1 MSFAEKC
8 ILFSAIGAGSGRAPF
23 APGTFGTL
31 AGIPLVL
38 LFLVIPSSMQVFFT
52 LAVILFAIW
61 TADRAEKLIGQSDP
75 GCIVIDEIAGFTV
88 AMAGIH
94 LSALSVVSGFLI
106 FRVFDI
112 IKPFPVRFF
121 ERNFHGGAGV
131 VLDDVAAGLFSTIV
145 LHIFF

>member
-1 MSFAEKC
+1 MERF
-8 ILFSAIGAGSGRAPF
+8 ILFSATGAGSGRVPF

-31 AGIPLVL
+31 AGIPVVL

-52 LAVILFAIW
+52 LVVVLFAIW
-61 TADRAEKLIGQSDP
+61 ISDRAEKLIGQNDP

-88 AMAGIH
+88 AMAGIQ
-94 LSALSVVSGFLI
+94 LSVLSVAVGFLI
-106 FRVFDI
+106 FRIFDI
-112 IKPFPVRFF
+112 VKPFPVRFF

-145 LHIFF
+145 LQIFF

>member
-1 MSFAEKC
+1 MSFAEKF
-8 ILFSAIGAGSGRAPF
+8 ILFSATGAGSGRAPIV
-23 APGTFGTL
+23 PGTFGTL
-31 AGIPLVL
+31 AGIPVAL
-38 LFLVIPSSMQVFFT
+38 LFLVIPSSMHVFFT

-61 TADRAEKLIGQSDP
+61 TSDRAEQLIGQNDP

-88 AMAGIH
+88 AMAGVQV
-94 LSALSVVSGFLI
+94 SVLSVVSGFLI

-121 ERNFHGGAGV
+121 EKNFHGGAGV
-131 VLDDVAAGLFSTIV
+131 VLDDVAAGLLSTIV

>member
-8 ILFSAIGAGSGRAPF
+8 ILFSATGAGSGRASF

-31 AGIPLVL
+31 AGIPVVL

-61 TADRAEKLIGQSDP
+61 TSDRAEKLIGQSDP

-88 AMAGIH
+88 AMAGIQV
-94 LSALSVVSGFLI
+94 SVLSVVSGFLI

-112 IKPFPVRFF
+112 IKPFPVRYF
-121 ERNFHGGAGV
+121 ERNFYGGAGV
-131 VLDDVAAGLFSTIV
+131 VLDDVAAGLLSTIV

>member
-1 MSFAEKC
+1 MNYAERF
-8 ILFSAIGAGSGRAPF
+8 ILFSATGAGSGRAPA

-31 AGIPLVL
+31 AGIPVVL

-52 LAVILFAIW
+52 LVVILFAVW
-61 TADRAEKLIGQSDP
+61 TSDRAEKLIGQSDP

-88 AMAGIH
+88 AMAGIPI
-94 LSALSVVSGFLI
+94 SVLSVISGFLI

-121 ERNFHGGAGV
+121 EKNFHGGAGV

-145 LHIFF
+145 LRIFF

>member
-1 MSFAEKC
+1 MSFAEKF
-8 ILFSAIGAGSGRAPF
+8 ILFSATGAGSGRAPF

-31 AGIPLVL
+31 AGIPVVL
-38 LFLVIPSSMQVFFT
+38 LFLVIPPSMQVFFT
-52 LAVILFAIW
+52 LVVVLFAIW
-61 TADRAEKLIGQSDP
+61 VSDRAEKLIGQKDP

-94 LSALSVVSGFLI
+94 VSVLSVVSGFLI

-131 VLDDVAAGLFSTIV
+131 VLDDVAAGLFSTI
-145 LHIFF
+145 LLQIFF